1 MDRPRDRCPPL
12 TGLPV
17 SKSRLLRPEEVGVG
31 LVVPLSRSGLGLVGL
46 VTRLL
51 PTGLV
56 TPGSRLMR
64 GLMTSFLLLRSGLT
78 VSLTS
83 ASSSSLSSASRSL
96 QALRVASSSSSSSS
110 STKRSFLP
118 PFSSSF

>member
-1 MDRPRDRCPPL
+1 MDLPRDRCPPL

-17 SKSRLLRPEEVGVG
+17 NKSRLFCPEEVGIG

-56 TPGSRLMR
+56 TPGSRLMS

-83 ASSSSLSSASRSL
+83 ASSSSLSSPSRSL
-96 QALRVASSSSSSSS
+96 QALRVASSSSSS

>member
-1 MDRPRDRCPPL
+1 MDLPRDGCPPL

-17 SKSRLLRPEEVGVG
+17 SKSRLLRPEEVG

-83 ASSSSLSSASRSL
+83 ASSSSLSSPSRSL
-96 QALRVASSSSSSSS
+96 QALRVASSSSSSS
-110 STKRSFLP
+110 TKRSLLP

>member
-1 MDRPRDRCPPL
+1 MDLPRDRCPPL

-17 SKSRLLRPEEVGVG
+17 NKSRLFCPEEVVIG

-83 ASSSSLSSASRSL
+83 ASSSSLSSPSRSL
-96 QALRVASSSSSSSS
+96 QALRVASSSSSS

>member
-1 MDRPRDRCPPL
+1 MDLPRVRCPPL

-17 SKSRLLRPEEVGVG
+17 SKSRLLRPEEEVGTG

-83 ASSSSLSSASRSL
+83 ASSSSLSSPSRSL
-96 QALRVASSSSSSSS
+96 QALRVASSSSSS